1 MPVFKELSLKEE
13 MKRIKKYLEE
23 TNQLEDWKWVK
34 ELIKEIGIKDFNS
47 TFCTYTTQDN
57 LNPSFVDLDK
67 ALLVYEEILDDFEPH
82 CFYPDIPERYIDA
95 GFDKDTDYYI
105 IRCMEKDD

>member
-13 MKRIKKYLEE
+13 MRRIKNYLEE

-34 ELIKEIGIKDFNS
+34 ELIKKIGIKDFNS

-57 LNPSFVDLDK
+57 LNPSFVDLDT
-67 ALLVYEEILDDFEPH
+67 ALLVYQEI
-82 CFYPDIPERYIDA
+82 
-95 GFDKDTDYYI
+95 
-105 IRCMEKDD
+105 